1 MNKGTNLCLND
12 VKEITETIFVS
23 DLRQEIDV
31 TKKPSPKEPKS
42 PGFEK
47 PTIIPTESPVDSN
60 KLTEQHN
67 NDFITPSNT
76 PLRQQSKYIK
86 PGSFCNFPHVKKD
99 TKNSELEVFSSFEYF
114 NPILRILIAV

>member
-1 MNKGTNLCLND
+1 MYL
-12 VKEITETIFVS
+12 VEKELFHEQERNVFVLSVVSKITETVFVA

-47 PTIIPTESPVDSN
+47 PAIIPTESPVDSN

-86 PGSFCNFPHVKKD
+86 PDSFHF
-99 TKNSELEVFSSFEYF
+99 FSTL
-114 NPILRILIAV
+114 NNIHGTIQ

>member
-1 MNKGTNLCLND
+1 MSG
-12 VKEITETIFVS
+12 IIETIFVS

-47 PTIIPTESPVDSN
+47 PAIIPTESPVDSN

-86 PGSFCNFPHVKKD
+86 PGSFHNCPDAIIYVKKSVLD
-99 TKNSELEVFSSFEYF
+99 CEICCFL
-114 NPILRILIAV
+114 